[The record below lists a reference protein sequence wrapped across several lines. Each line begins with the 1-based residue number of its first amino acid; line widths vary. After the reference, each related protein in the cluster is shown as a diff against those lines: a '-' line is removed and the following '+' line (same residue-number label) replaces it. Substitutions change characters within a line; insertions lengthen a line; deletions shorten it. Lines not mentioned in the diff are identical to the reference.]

1 MDIDE
6 AITQVRNAAAG
17 VDEALAAVTA
27 AKHALNRAA
36 LAAFLAADGDEEH
49 ERALVRRLYWDVPE
63 VAVKTLEA
71 VVGSAARVRELAGP
85 GPRLG
90 SCEDCGTV
98 LHATSRT
105 QLAAGASRC
114 EPCDKRR
121 LESPPPP
128 PAMDWP
134 RAHANGCCPDPLPDP
149 PPEWDDEFPDV
160 PPGW

>member
-36 LAAFLAADGDEEH
+36 LAALVAVDGDEEQ

-63 VAVKTLEA
+63 LAVKSLEA
-71 VVGSAARVRELAGP
+71 VVGTAARVRELAGP

-90 SCEDCGTV
+90 SCEDCGTE

-105 QLAAGASRC
+105 QLAAGVTCC
-114 EPCDKRR
+114 EPCQQQRR
-121 LESPPPP
+121 QPPPP
-128 PAMDWP
+128 PAMEWP
-134 RAHANGCCPDPLPDP
+134 SAHRNGCCPDPP
-149 PPEWDDEFPDV
+149 PAWYDELDDA